1 CRYAPPRANLQP
13 GDKLT
18 LFVKNNNMPDS

>member
-1 CRYAPPRANLQP
+1 SDTANLQP

>member
-1 CRYAPPRANLQP
+1 WNSDTANLQP

>member
-1 CRYAPPRANLQP
+1 DTANLQP

>member
-1 CRYAPPRANLQP
+1 NSDTANLQP

>member
-1 CRYAPPRANLQP
+1 ANLQP